1 MQQVLFGILRC
12 SVCVVGG
19 GGEVCGEEMINY
31 LLIEEK
37 MCHLIVLKKKMCA
50 EVITVYSINWHLVVK

>member
-19 GGEVCGEEMINY
+19 GGGEVCGEEMINY

-37 MCHLIVLKKKMCA
+37 C
-50 EVITVYSINWHLVVK
+50 VI